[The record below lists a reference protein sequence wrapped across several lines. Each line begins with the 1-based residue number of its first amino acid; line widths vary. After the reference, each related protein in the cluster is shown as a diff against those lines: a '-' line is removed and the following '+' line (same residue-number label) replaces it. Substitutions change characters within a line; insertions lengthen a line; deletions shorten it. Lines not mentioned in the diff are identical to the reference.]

1 MTVKGGGGS
10 VMLWSAITYAGV
22 GWICKIE
29 GTINWYLYKQIFEED
44 LELTI
49 NLTLNKL
56 GLRRDQI
63 IFQHDNDPKHTSN
76 LVKEYLLDQHYE
88 VINWSPQFPDLNPI
102 ENMWVLLKRR
112 LNEYETAP
120 KGILD
125 LSERVTEAWY
135 NTIKQEECQKVIDG
149 MPNRVKV
156 FLERNGLWTV
166 Y

>member
-22 GWICKIE
+22 GWLCNIE
-29 GTINWYLYKQIFEED
+29 GTMNRYLFKQILEED

-49 NLTLNKL
+49 NHTLDKL
-56 GLRRDQI
+56 GYQRNQI
-63 IFQHDNDPKHTSN
+63 IFQHDNDPKHTSD
-76 LVKEYLLDQHYE
+76 LVKEYLLGQDYK
-88 VINWSPQFPDLNPI
+88 VMDWPPQSPDLNPI
-102 ENMWVLLKRR
+102 ENMWALLKRR

-125 LSERVTEAWY
+125 LSESVTDVWY
-135 NTIKQEECQKVIDG
+135 NTIKQAECQKVIDS
-149 MPNRVKV
+149 MPNRIKQC
-156 FLERNGLWTV
+156 LERNGLWTD